1 MSQLRDALARV
12 GVFRHPTLHDFK
24 PDPTKADPQLTKLI
38 DPDGLRA
45 LREYYLLQITLDALQ
60 NTEPDTNYYCRI
72 PGLQEAFPTIKGNVT
87 LRWYVNA
94 VDNNPHVALD
104 LLDEE
109 IPMP

>member
-24 PDPTKADPQLTKLI
+24 PDPTKADPRLKGSI

-45 LREYYLLQITLDALQ
+45 LREYYLLQITLEALSLHGP
-60 NTEPDTNYYCRI
+60 PDR
-72 PGLQEAFPTIKGNVT
+72 PSRLREAFPTIKGKVT
-87 LRWYVNA
+87 LRWYVHA
-94 VDNNPHVALD
+94 VDGNPYVALD

>member
-60 NTEPDTNYYCRI
+60 NTKNYRI

>member
-12 GVFRHPTLHDFK
+12 GVFQHPE
-24 PDPTKADPQLTKLI
+24 PADPRLRGSI

-45 LREYYLLQITLDALQ
+45 LREYYLLQITLEALSLHGS
-60 NTEPDTNYYCRI
+60 PDR
-72 PGLQEAFPTIKGNVT
+72 PSMLREAFPTIKGKVT

-94 VDNNPHVALD
+94 VDGNPYVALD

>member
-24 PDPTKADPQLTKLI
+24 PDPTKADPRLKGSI

-45 LREYYLLQITLDALQ
+45 LREYYLLLITLDALQ
-60 NTEPDTNYYCRI
+60 NTKNYRI